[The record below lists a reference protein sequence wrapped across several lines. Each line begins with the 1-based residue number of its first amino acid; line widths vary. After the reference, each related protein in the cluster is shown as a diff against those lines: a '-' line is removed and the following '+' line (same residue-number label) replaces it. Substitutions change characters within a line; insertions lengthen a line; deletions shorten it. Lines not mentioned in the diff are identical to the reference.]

1 MMEKPDQLTRS
12 LIGLIKGKWGA
23 WVINLGLVPIL
34 VLGGVLLPPISAGK
48 RVLEGG
54 YTPIGRDR
62 WSVEDADGTQLTVL
76 PEGLS
81 GQLSLKL
88 TSVPRLNFLEGSAGK
103 RLLKAAETLPLHLDM
118 KSPLYLIS
126 WRGEMPRAAML
137 TIPIPNDAEPYDT
150 LNLYAWTGTE
160 WQWLPGRV
168 LADDDVIVA
177 EFSSLPSAVAVVQ
190 TQPLA
195 SVISTAVYPGQT
207 IPSEGREVLVE
218 VNPVGLQLG
227 SEGAIEGQVSD
238 LPAVDSSATY
248 GVLPVLRNWSE
259 ESSIRSDLVDNL
271 LVSPEAQQA
280 HIQAIVD
287 LVVSN
292 MYQGIEIDYRGIN
305 PVLRDEFSVFISDLA
320 EALHAQQKTLT
331 VQVHLPSQ
339 LAEDKWDTGVY
350 DWQVLGAAVDC
361 LKVPA
366 MPEPS
371 AYASGGQMWQFMRW
385 AMSQVDRYKLQPVV
399 STWGVERVGVNSY
412 AVSYDEALTPYNR
425 ITIEGSPDV
434 VDPGQTVTLDL
445 APHVGF
451 SDIHF
456 DEATQAFWYIY
467 VDDQGR
473 EHTVWLENAS
483 SLAYKFNMLSAF
495 NVRGIAVENLLVE
508 GNDPQVW
515 NTLREFHTRNVT
527 ADAGQMAVMWRVQDE
542 TGNLVGQA
550 MASLT
555 DPSYAW
561 TAPETP
567 GAYTIIAAISS
578 SEGQMVGGE
587 SSVAVQVVEFTP
599 TPLPTPTE
607 LPTATPSPEPTAT
620 PTPQVKAAATA
631 TPKPVAAAPA
641 GTGFGYGL
649 DVWMMEQAHEPIIN
663 AVKTLGFQWV
673 HQKVRWKN
681 IEGNGKGQYSWGSLD
696 AMVNDSANNGIKVC
710 LCVMDSPTWAGSGA
724 PNNPQDFADFMGAM
738 AARYKGRVQAYE
750 IWNEQNLSREWGRT
764 PNAAEYMTLLKAAY
778 KAIKAADPNAIVVS
792 GGPTPTGAT
801 GPDSIDDRLYLQQMY
816 DNGLKYACD
825 AVGVHPSGFANPP
838 DSRWPEGNDPN
849 RGFDDH
855 PSFFFRNTMEDYHR
869 IILNNGDN
877 RRVWATEFGWP
888 SSQNM
893 GSPVAGWEYSGEITE
908 QQQAD
913 YIVRAYQMSKSWG
926 WAGVMFL
933 WNLDVA
939 PWLGKDHEA
948 AKYCIV
954 YPDWGCRP
962 AFYALANM
970 PK

>member
-1 MMEKPDQLTRS
+1 MMEKPAPLA
-12 LIGLIKGKWGA
+12 LALNGLIKGKWGT

-34 VLGGVLLPPISAGK
+34 VLAGVFLPPISAGK
-48 RVLEGG
+48 RIIEGG
-54 YTPIGRDR
+54 YVPIGKDH
-62 WSVEDADGTQLTVL
+62 WSVEDPDGTQLTVL

-81 GQLSLKL
+81 GQIKIKL

-103 RLLKAAETLPLHLDM
+103 SLFKAAETLPLHLEM

-126 WRGEMPRAAML
+126 WRGAMPRAAML
-137 TIPIPNDAEPYDT
+137 TIPIPNDADPYDS
-150 LNLYAWTGTE
+150 LDLYTWTGTE
-160 WQWLPGRV
+160 WQWLPSYV
-168 LADDDVIVA
+168 LAADEVIVA
-177 EFSSLPSAVAVVQ
+177 ELSSLPSSVAVVQ
-190 TQPLA
+190 TRPLA
-195 SVISTAVYPGQT
+195 QVISTAVYPDQVV
-207 IPSEGREVLVE
+207 PSEGRDVLVE
-218 VNPVGLQLG
+218 VNPVGLWLG
-227 SEGAIEGQVSD
+227 SDGTIEGQMSD
-238 LPAVDSSATY
+238 LTTADPSATY

-259 ESSIRSDLVDNL
+259 QGSMRSDLADNL
-271 LVSPEAQQA
+271 LASPEAQQT
-280 HIQAIVD
+280 HIQTIVD

-292 MYQGIEIDYRGIN
+292 MYPGIEIDYRGIS
-305 PVLRDEFSVFISDLA
+305 PVLRDQFSAFITDLA
-320 EALHAQQKTLT
+320 KALHAHQKTLS
-331 VQVHLPSQ
+331 VQVRLPAQ
-339 LAEDKWDTGVY
+339 IAEDEWDTGVY
-350 DWQVLGAAVDC
+350 DWRALGAVVDC
-361 LKVPA
+361 LKVPVL
-366 MPEPS
+366 PDPP
-371 AYASGGQMWQFMRW
+371 AYAPDGQMWQLMRW
-385 AMSQVDRYKLQPVV
+385 AVSQVNRYKLQLIV
-399 STWGVERVGVNSY
+399 STWGVERVGANHY
-412 AVSYDEALTPYNR
+412 AVNYEEALIPFNR
-425 ITIEGSPDV
+425 ITIEGNPDV
-434 VDPGQTVTLDL
+434 VDPGQQVTLDL

-456 DEATQAFWYIY
+456 DEAMQTFWYIY

-483 SLAYKFNMLSAF
+483 SLAYKLNMFSAF
-495 NVRGIAVENLLVE
+495 NVRGVAMENLLVE

-515 NTLREFHTRNVT
+515 TVLREFHNR
-527 ADAGQMAVMWRVQDE
+527 DAMSGTGQMAVMWRVQDE
-542 TGNLVGQA
+542 MGNMVGQA

-555 DPSYAW
+555 DPHYEW

-567 GAYTIIAAISS
+567 GSYTIIAAISS
-578 SEGQMVGGE
+578 GEGQTIGGE
-587 SSVAVQVVEFTP
+587 SSVAVQVAEFTP
-599 TPLPTPTE
+599 TPAPTPTE
-607 LPTATPSPEPTAT
+607 PPTPTPSP
-620 PTPQVKAAATA
+620 TPQARAAATA
-631 TPKPVAAAPA
+631 TPRPAVSAAPA

-649 DVWMMEQAHEPIIN
+649 DVWMMEQPRGPIIN

-681 IEGNGKGQYSWGSLD
+681 VEGNGKGQFNWGSLD
-696 AMVNDSANNGIKVC
+696 AMVDDAANNGIKVC
-710 LCVMDSPTWAGSGA
+710 LCLFDSPNWAGKLS
-724 PNNPQDFADFMGAM
+724 PNNPQDFADFAGAV

-750 IWNEQNLSREWGRT
+750 IWNEQNLSREWGHT
-764 PNAAEYMTLLKAAY
+764 PNAAEYMAVLKAAY
-778 KAIKAADPNAIVVS
+778 KAIKAANPNAIVVS

-801 GPDSIDDRLYLQQMY
+801 GPDSVDDRLFLQQMY

-825 AVGVHPSGFANPP
+825 AVGIHPSGFANSP

-869 IILNNGDN
+869 IILNNGDSK
-877 RRVWATEFGWP
+877 RLWATEFGWP

-893 GSPVAGWEYSGEITE
+893 GQPVPGWEYSGEITE

-913 YIVRAYQMSKSWG
+913 YTVRAYQMSKSWG

-948 AKYCIV
+948 SKFCIV

>member
-1 MMEKPDQLTRS
+1 MEKPDPLARA
-12 LIGLIKGKWGA
+12 LNGLIKGKWGT

-34 VLGGVLLPPISAGK
+34 VLAGVLLPPISAGK
-48 RVLEGG
+48 RIIEGG
-54 YTPIGRDR
+54 YTPIGEDH
-62 WSVEDADGTQLTVL
+62 WSVEDPDGTQLTVP

-81 GQLSLKL
+81 GQLSVKL

-103 RLLKAAETLPLHLDM
+103 HLLKAAESLPLYLEM

-126 WRGEMPRAAML
+126 WRGAMPRAAIL
-137 TIPIPNDAEPYDT
+137 TMPIPNDAEPYDT
-150 LNLYAWTGTE
+150 LDLYTWTGTE
-160 WQWLPGRV
+160 WQWLPSRV
-168 LADDDVIVA
+168 LAADDVIVA
-177 EFSSLPSAVAVVQ
+177 ELSSLPSSVAVVQ
-190 TQPLA
+190 TKPLA
-195 SVISTAVYPGQT
+195 QVISTAVYPGQT
-207 IPSEGREVLVE
+207 IPSEGRDLLVE

-227 SEGAIEGQVSD
+227 SDGAIEGQVSD
-238 LPAVDSSATY
+238 LPATDSSATY
-248 GVLPVLRNWSE
+248 GIVPVLRNWRE
-259 ESSIRSDLVDNL
+259 ESGIRSDLVDNL

-305 PVLRDEFSVFISDLA
+305 PVLRDQFSAFIADLA
-320 EALHAQQKTLT
+320 EALHAQQKTLS
-331 VQVHLPSQ
+331 VQVRLPAQ
-339 LAEDKWDTGVY
+339 IAEDEWDTGVY
-350 DWQVLGAAVDC
+350 DWRALGAVVDC

-366 MPEPS
+366 LPDPP
-371 AYASGGQMWQFMRW
+371 AYAPDGQMWQLMRW
-385 AMSQVDRYKLQPVV
+385 AVSQVDRYKLQPIV
-399 STWGVERVGVNSY
+399 STWGVERVGINHY
-412 AVSYDEALTPYNR
+412 AVSYNEALTPFNR
-425 ITIEGSPDV
+425 ITIEGNPAV
-434 VDPGQTVTLDL
+434 VDPGQTVNLDL

-451 SDIHF
+451 SDIRF
-456 DEATQAFWYIY
+456 DEATQTFWYVY

-483 SLAYKFNMLSAF
+483 SLAYKFKMFSSF
-495 NVRGIAVENLLVE
+495 NVRGVAVENLLAE

-515 NTLREFHTRNVT
+515 TALREFHNRNAT
-527 ADAGQMAVMWRVQDE
+527 TDAGQMAVMWRVQDE

-555 DPSYAW
+555 DPRYEW
-561 TAPETP
+561 TAPQTP

-578 SEGQMVGGE
+578 GEGQTIGGK
-587 SSVAVQVVEFTP
+587 SSVAVQVAEFTP

-607 LPTATPSPEPTAT
+607 MPSPTPTPQPTAT
-620 PTPQVKAAATA
+620 PTPQAKAAATA
-631 TPKPVAAAPA
+631 TPKPKPPAAPA

-649 DVWMMEQAHEPIIN
+649 DVWMMEQAHGPIIN

-681 IEGNGKGQYSWGSLD
+681 IEGNGKGQYNWGALD
-696 AMVNDSANNGIKVC
+696 AMVNDCANNGIKVC
-710 LCVMDSPTWAGSGA
+710 LGIMDAPAWAGNHS

-750 IWNEQNLSREWGRT
+750 IWNEQNLSREWGHT
-764 PNAAEYMTLLKAAY
+764 PNAAEYMALLKAAY

-816 DNGLKYACD
+816 DHGLKYACD

-838 DSRWPEGNDPN
+838 DSKWPEGDLPN
-849 RGFDDH
+849 KGFDDH
-855 PSFFFRNTMEDYHR
+855 PSFFFRNTMEDYHN
-869 IILNNGDN
+869 IIVRNGDN
-877 RRVWATEFGWP
+877 KRLWATEFGWP

-893 GSPVAGWEYSGEITE
+893 GSPVQGWEYAGEITE

-913 YIVRAYQMSKSWG
+913 YIVRAYQMGKSWG
-926 WAGVMFL
+926 WVDMMFL
-933 WNLDVA
+933 SNLDVA

-954 YPDWGCRP
+954 YPNWAGRP
-962 AFYALANM
+962 AFAALANM